1 MSLSQG
7 CFNFTDAFLI
17 ASQAPTSSYANVSA
31 SEEVRWAQT
40 YVKMNDYLESKPAH
54 LYCVSHY
61 PIANTSYD
69 IYDKIWAFERNL
81 IEDEIAS
88 LTYTVRENFRKCIC
102 EGQRWDNETNHGCFV
117 RNLPQICNNHMPVY
131 FSKDDFVQKMRL
143 DPRRLWLQTHL
154 SAENHAARA
163 LYVIAFIG
171 ALICCF
177 LATLVYLKSPGLQ
190 TVANIFI
197 INLIL
202 ANSIITILAI
212 PIQILET
219 IVYSPYPWIIPRP
232 YWLASASCRLYYFIR
247 YLGFYA
253 TSYSLALIGY
263 ERYNAICKPLE
274 SQRQFSKKRALKL
287 VGAVWLLSGIL
298 TIPTMFSHV
307 SHVILSFS
315 SFCNISFLVNLGC
328 R

>member
-7 CFNFTDAFLI
+7 CFNFTDAFSI
-17 ASQAPTSSYANVSA
+17 ASHAPTSAYSNVSA

-40 YVKMNDYLESKPAH
+40 YVKMIDYLESKPPH
-54 LYCVSHY
+54 LYCVSQY

-69 IYDKIWAFERNL
+69 LYDKTWAFERNL
-81 IEDEIAS
+81 IEDEVGY

-102 EGQRWDNETNHGCFV
+102 DRQRWENETNHGCFV
-117 RNLPQICNNHMPVY
+117 RNLPQLCNNMMPVF
-131 FSKDDFVQKMRL
+131 FSKDDFKQKMRL
-143 DPRRLWLQTHL
+143 DGRKLWDKTFL
-154 SAENHAARA
+154 SDESHAARA
-163 LYVIAFIG
+163 IYAIAFVG
-171 ALICCF
+171 ALISCF

-202 ANSIITILAI
+202 ANSIITVLAI

-219 IVYSPYPWIIPRP
+219 IVYVPYPWIIPRP
-232 YWLASASCRLYYFIR
+232 YWLASTSCRAYYFIR

-287 VGAVWLLSGIL
+287 VGVTWLLSAIL
-298 TIPTMFSHV
+298 TIPILMTHVKKRFS
-307 SHVILSFS
+307 L
-315 SFCNISFLVNLGC
+315 CN
-328 R
+328 